1 MKTKGD
7 FGILVL
13 IGFACSVA
21 LWLEILDKRMG
32 KEMPVDASSHDDG
45 KVEYKTPRWVQ
56 VWFLRR
62 SRSNWKRKYMEL
74 KTDSKRLQNRV
85 NDIGK
90 SREKWRD
97 ETKELEKLVRKL
109 QAENAALREQLAAE
123 KKDGPFAGVGSLH
136 G

>member
-1 MKTKGD
+1 
-7 FGILVL
+7 
-13 IGFACSVA
+13 
-21 LWLEILDKRMG
+21 
-32 KEMPVDASSHDDG
+32 MPVDASSHDDG
-45 KVEYKTPRWVQ
+45 KVEYKTPRWAQ

>member
-1 MKTKGD
+1 M
-7 FGILVL
+7 
-13 IGFACSVA
+13 
-21 LWLEILDKRMG
+21 
-32 KEMPVDASSHDDG
+32 DASSHDDG

-85 NDIGK
+85 NDVGK

-123 KKDGPFAGVGSLH
+123 KKDGPFAGVGSLQ